1 MKIPGLCSAA
11 VIILMAAGCR
21 NQSEFYVSPTG
32 NDANPGTKG
41 RPFATLEEATRAVR
55 SAWLSGQQTDVTVY
69 LDGGIYPLAE
79 PVVIRPEVSGR
90 NGVRVTY
97 RAMEG
102 ERPILSGGAQIEGWE
117 KGKKGLWVAE
127 VPQVH
132 GQPWIFRELFI
143 DGKRAQRARHPDQG
157 YLRVARVGED
167 HRTNFFFN
175 PGDFPLPENTGEVEL
190 VLLHDWSITRVPI
203 REING
208 EKNQLFAM
216 DSIGTK
222 GLAFFTLDH
231 WEPHPRYFLEN
242 SPAFLDQPFEWYL
255 DSRRAMLYLKLP
267 DGMNPGEMEIIAPRT
282 DHLLVMEGTE
292 ENRIRNIS
300 FDGIT
305 FSHCAFSLPA
315 RGYAGIQACHFDQ
328 REGAAGWKTV
338 PCAILS

>member
-143 DGKRAQRARHPDQG
+143 DGKRTTGPI
-157 YLRVARVGED
+157 
-167 HRTNFFFN
+167 FSSI
-175 PGDFPLPENTGEVEL
+175 PGIFP
-190 VLLHDWSITRVPI
+190 
-203 REING
+203 
-208 EKNQLFAM
+208 
-216 DSIGTK
+216 
-222 GLAFFTLDH
+222 
-231 WEPHPRYFLEN
+231 
-242 SPAFLDQPFEWYL
+242 
-255 DSRRAMLYLKLP
+255 YLKIP
-267 DGMNPGEMEIIAPRT
+267 VKWSWSCCMTGPSPG
-282 DHLLVMEGTE
+282 
-292 ENRIRNIS
+292 
-300 FDGIT
+300 
-305 FSHCAFSLPA
+305 SLS
-315 RGYAGIQACHFDQ
+315 G
-328 REGAAGWKTV
+328 K
-338 PCAILS
+338 